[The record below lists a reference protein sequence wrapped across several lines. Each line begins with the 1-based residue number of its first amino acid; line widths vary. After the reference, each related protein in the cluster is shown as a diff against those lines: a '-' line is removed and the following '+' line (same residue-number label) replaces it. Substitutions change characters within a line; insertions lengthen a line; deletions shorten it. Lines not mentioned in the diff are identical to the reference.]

1 MSTSKSASTEQ
12 VLVKTKTKVTE
23 SNQVKTV
30 ARGNRPKISA
40 SVLEIDVKMILG
52 GGLVL
57 D

>member
-23 SNQVKTV
+23 SNQVKTA